1 MSTWQVVRV
10 PDPGRWGT
18 LPADGV
24 LGVRDLPEEVARIGL
39 KPGDPVFVRPDG
51 MVDAGLLN
59 FVRSSTFRNMKRESK
74 RNYSTDIRL
83 LLDFLYS
90 REVEWGHATQQDLDD
105 FRDWRCEA
113 PENPQRISGT
123 KWDREAAAF
132 TKLFRWGKVRPL
144 PVDLS
149 RREDRA
155 ADSVSSRVSW
165 LTPRTWGLWSDIG
178 LRGHTRTGSP
188 APGWDSRTE
197 MRNTSFVQLLLSS
210 ALRRQEGGSLL
221 TFELPTQRLRHGRYC
236 HGRIAGAVTRSK
248 NSRVFYVSVDAV
260 GQVEA
265 YIQSERAWAVQRA
278 QAAGRYER
286 LPEMQLITRVTGGLK
301 PKVQWVDRSGVIGER
316 ELSRL
321 DWWERQRLFLE
332 GPEGPEPAYLWL
344 TEQGLPMPPER
355 WNGVFRV
362 ANLRCETA
370 LLTEQE
376 RKITRDFRLAEVR
389 GKSPYATPHSA
400 RHSAALYLLI
410 VLNQLME
417 TRYGFTKAE
426 RRDFTLLFGDPWW
439 LVKTILGHSDVETT
453 KRHYLAPVAHLELES
468 ILAMTDNAD
477 DGSER
482 IEDLDGVFSR
492 LARETAGIQDID
504 ALLGGVAS

>member
-1 MSTWQVVRV
+1 MQ
-10 PDPGRWGT
+10 
-18 LPADGV
+18 
-24 LGVRDLPEEVARIGL
+24 
-39 KPGDPVFVRPDG
+39 
-51 MVDAGLLN
+51 
-59 FVRSSTFRNMKRESK
+59 RESK

-83 LLDFLYS
+83 LLVFLSS
-90 REVEWGHATQQDLDD
+90 RGVEWWEATQQDLDD

-113 PENPQRISGT
+113 QENPERISGT

-144 PVDLS
+144 PVDVS

-155 ADSVSSRVSW
+155 ADSVSSRVTW

-178 LRGHTRTGSP
+178 LRGHTRSGLS

-197 MRNTSFVQLLLSS
+197 IRNTGFVQLLLSS
-210 ALRRQEGGSLL
+210 ALRRQECGSLL

-248 NSRVFYVSVDAV
+248 NSRVFYASVEAV

-265 YIQSERAWAVQRA
+265 YVQSERAWAVQRA

-286 LPEMQLITRVTGGLK
+286 LPVMRLITQVTGGLK
-301 PKVQWVDRSGVIGER
+301 PKVEWADLNGVVGAR

-321 DWWERQRLFLE
+321 DWRERQSLFLE

-355 WNGVFRV
+355 WNGVFRT
-362 ANLRCETA
+362 ANLRCEKV
-370 LLTEQE
+370 LLTEKE
-376 RKITRDFRLAEVR
+376 RKITHDFRLADVR

-410 VLNQLME
+410 VLNRLVE
-417 TRYGFTKAE
+417 SRYGLSKAE
-426 RRDFTLLFGDPWW
+426 RRDFALLFGDPWW
-439 LVKTILGHSDVETT
+439 LVKTILGHADVETT
-453 KRHYLAPVAHLELES
+453 KRHYLAPVAHLQLES
-468 ILAMTDNAD
+468 ILAMADTTDGQNEHAD
-477 DGSER
+477 DV
-482 IEDLDGVFSR
+482 DGVFAR
-492 LARETAGIQDID
+492 LAQETVGIQDID
-504 ALLGGVAS
+504 LLLGEVAS